1 MMRWRGFLIAIMLA
15 TAPAAPA
22 VAQTA
27 TAAEQAAALAGPWRG
42 IWHRDDPYYQY
53 AGVMTLT
60 PKAGGR
66 VEGAISWTL
75 LRSPLASEQAKIG
88 MKGIEYVEG
97 QYDPAT
103 GALNFAGVKVDDPNR
118 ILGMDRYRLVMSEN
132 GKVIT
137 GLTRGDGA
145 WLGQLDLLR

>member
-75 LRSPLASEQAKIG
+75 RRSASRITGTTSPLGA
-88 MKGIEYVEG
+88 
-97 QYDPAT
+97 AT
-103 GALNFAGVKVDDPNR
+103 AIPTCAPG
-118 ILGMDRYRLVMSEN
+118 
-132 GKVIT
+132 
-137 GLTRGDGA
+137 
-145 WLGQLDLLR
+145 